1 MSYILE
7 ALRRSQAERERG
19 QIPGLNAQ
27 PAAVA
32 ARPEQRDATPLRW
45 LVPAGLVGL
54 ALVALAVWLW
64 RAPAVPAASPAILVG
79 AAPTPALAP
88 TAAPTGAPAAAPT
101 AAPTPAPLPVVVSA
115 PPAPSPA
122 PAPTST
128 AAASPAPAAAV
139 SPSASTPAPRVVRL
153 ADLNAEQR
161 RDLPPLS
168 MGGSVWSESSLS
180 RFVIVNGQVMREG
193 DTAAP
198 GVTVDRI
205 GPKAVW
211 LRWRELRLEVPI

>member
-27 PAAVA
+27 PSALAAL
-32 ARPEQRDATPLRW
+32 PTQRDAPPWRW
-45 LVPAGLVGL
+45 LLPAGLTGL
-54 ALVALAVWLW
+54 ALVALAAWFW
-64 RAPAVPAASPAILVG
+64 RAPAAPASPPPAAVV
-79 AAPTPALAP
+79 AATPAPAV
-88 TAAPTGAPAAAPT
+88 AAS
-101 AAPTPAPLPVVVSA
+101 PAPLPVVVSA
-115 PPAPSPA
+115 PPSPSPSPVTAPTPA
-122 PAPTST
+122 PAPAPAPATTPT
-128 AAASPAPAAAV
+128 AAATPAPAAAAL
-139 SPSASTPAPRVVRL
+139 PSAATPAPRAVRL

-161 RDLPPLS
+161 RELPPLN

-193 DTAAP
+193 DTVAP